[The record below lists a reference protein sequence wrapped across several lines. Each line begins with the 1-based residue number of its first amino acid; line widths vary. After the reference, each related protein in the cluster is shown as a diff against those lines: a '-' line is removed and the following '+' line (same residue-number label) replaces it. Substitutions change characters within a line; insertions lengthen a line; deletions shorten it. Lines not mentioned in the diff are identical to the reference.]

1 MDLLNY
7 SQSDL
12 VEKLRSTARKFSD
25 REIAP
30 RAEEMDRSDRFPR
43 ELWSPMGEL
52 GLFGITAPI
61 EFGGLGL
68 GYLAHVVVTEEISR
82 GSGALGV
89 SYLAHSNLCINQISL
104 NGTSAQKQTYLP
116 KLISGDWVGG
126 LAMSESEAGS
136 DVVSMRLEATRRGDS
151 YVLNG
156 TKMWIT
162 NGPVAD
168 VLVVYAKTDPKG
180 GKRGITAFI
189 VETSASGFS
198 VSQSLDKLGNRGS
211 PTGELVFQDCV
222 IPAENVLGKVGG
234 GVRVLMGGLDYER
247 TVGAAIPL
255 GIMQASMD
263 ITLPYVRQRK
273 QFGEPIGSFQLMQG
287 KLADMYT
294 RLSTSRAYLYT
305 VARALDEA
313 LPGNT
318 VNRKDAATAYLVC
331 AENGIWVADQALQ
344 CFGGNGYINS
354 YPTGRLLRDARLHTI
369 GGGTAEIRRWLIGR
383 ELYEE
388 SQ

>member
-1 MDLLNY
+1 MNLLNY

-12 VEKLRSTARKFSD
+12 VEELRSTARNFSD

-30 RAEEMDRSDRFPR
+30 RAEEMDRADRFPR
-43 ELWSPMGEL
+43 ELWSPMGKL
-52 GLFGITAPI
+52 GLFGITAPT

-126 LAMSESEAGS
+126 LAMSESESGS
-136 DVVSMRLEATRRGDS
+136 DVVSMRLHATRRGDS

-168 VLVVYAKTDPKG
+168 VLVVYAKTDPQG

-189 VETSASGFS
+189 VETSTGGFS

-222 IPAENVLGKVGG
+222 IPSENILGKVGG
-234 GVRVLMGGLDYER
+234 GVRVLMSGLDYER

-263 ITLPYVRQRK
+263 VTLPYIHQRK

-287 KLADMYT
+287 KLADMYA
-294 RLSTSRAYLYT
+294 RLSVSRAYLYT
-305 VARALDEA
+305 VARALDKA
-313 LPGNT
+313 VPGDT

-331 AENGIWVADQALQ
+331 GENGIWVADQALQ

-383 ELYEE
+383 ELYEDL
-388 SQ
+388 Q